1 MERSSVSAAQPYE
14 QSLQRYVLL
23 TVMLGTG
30 TVSLNNSSFNPAI
43 PHLMSYFQVGEVWAS
58 WVVVAFLLAM
68 SISLPLAGFLSQ
80 RFGKRSIY
88 LIALLGFA

>member
-1 MERSSVSAAQPYE
+1 MERSSVSAAQPHE

-58 WVVVAFLLAM
+58 WVVVAF
-68 SISLPLAGFLSQ
+68 ISNEYQ
-80 RFGKRSIY
+80 
-88 LIALLGFA
+88 FAFSWVPKPAFW

>member
-1 MERSSVSAAQPYE
+1 MERSSVSAAQPHE

-43 PHLMSYFQVGEVWAS
+43 PHLMAYFQVG
-58 WVVVAFLLAM
+58 
-68 SISLPLAGFLSQ
+68 
-80 RFGKRSIY
+80 
-88 LIALLGFA
+88 